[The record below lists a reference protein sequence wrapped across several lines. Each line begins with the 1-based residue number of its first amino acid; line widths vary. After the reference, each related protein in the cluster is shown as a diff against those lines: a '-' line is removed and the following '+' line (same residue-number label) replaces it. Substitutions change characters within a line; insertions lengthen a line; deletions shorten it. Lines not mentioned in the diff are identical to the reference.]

1 MLVYTLLITGL
12 TEKKKKKK
20 KKNTVNFQLSSPKR
34 HSKRNVAR
42 AAAGG
47 AIKLLAG

>member
-12 TEKKKKKK
+12 TEKKK
-20 KKNTVNFQLSSPKR
+20 TVNFQLSSPKR